1 MLKVQKP
8 EKFKYREISGILH
21 IGGGGSLLYYFQR
34 VFSFILYKRENL
46 IHLFS
51 EHFIFRI

>member
-8 EKFKYREISGILH
+8 EKFKYIEISGILH